1 MKVTGQ
7 PCANAVRL
15 WISCPARKCYL
26 SRVLRSRTS
35 LEHGCASSL
44 NTANHVNVE
53 ENMAFGLYVTRDGS
67 VMVAYGQ
74 RHIPISGPQYKA
86 NGYKPPSKNWRP
98 NHPPSKRAPI
108 VVTSPTRPASPRPS
122 PDRPAHGRR
131 LAARARC
138 RTGDCTDNSGL
149 ASACAGWEH
158 SRKALRTAYDFSQGR
173 RRRIASVARVSPPA
187 PP

>member
-7 PCANAVRL
+7 PRANAVRL

-53 ENMAFGLYVTRDGS
+53 ENMAFGLYVMRDGS

-74 RHIPISGPQYKA
+74 RHIPISGAQYKA
-86 NGYKPPSKNWRP
+86 NGYKPPSKNWRS

-138 RTGDCTDNSGL
+138 RTGDSQMTRDLHRHRRHFTARMSRSNLIESVNRRWK
-149 ASACAGWEH
+149 SAV
-158 SRKALRTAYDFSQGR
+158 ALHFR
-173 RRRIASVARVSPPA
+173 
-187 PP
+187 